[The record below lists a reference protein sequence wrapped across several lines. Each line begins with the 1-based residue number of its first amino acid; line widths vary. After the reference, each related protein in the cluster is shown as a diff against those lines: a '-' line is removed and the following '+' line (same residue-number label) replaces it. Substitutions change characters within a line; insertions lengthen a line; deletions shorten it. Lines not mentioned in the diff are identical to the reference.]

1 VDPRRPGFSA
11 TPFTVDII
19 SVSIYSN
26 ALPCLRAYDCTTAVL
41 PAITALALAT
51 QIILLGT
58 GDPSALSRRAG
69 PATAIVVDGRAYL
82 VDIGPGVVR
91 RAAAAY
97 EKGIP
102 ALAPANLTHAFVT
115 QLHFEHTAGYP
126 DLAFMPSLLGR
137 TQPLEVYGPPGIRAL
152 TEHVLAAWN
161 GGVAVNAHEITPG
174 PVYRDDKIA
183 VTAFS
188 GGYRLQT
195 ADRRIVV
202 ASGGSQARIVVGQ
215 CNGCDVL
222 IDEVQLETARQLA
235 ELATRARPEL
245 LVLQRKGA
253 ASEEQLGR
261 TIGRLYDGR
270 FVIGHDLD
278 IY

>member
-1 VDPRRPGFSA
+1 
-11 TPFTVDII
+11 
-19 SVSIYSN
+19 
-26 ALPCLRAYDCTTAVL
+26 LRAYDCTTAVL

-58 GDPSALSRRAG
+58 GDPSALSRRAE
-69 PATAIVVDGRAYL
+69 PATAIVVD
-82 VDIGPGVVR
+82 
-91 RAAAAY
+91 
-97 EKGIP
+97 KGIP

-222 IDEVQLETARQLA
+222 IDEVQLDRASTCRACNASSPRTAGLA
-235 ELATRARPEL
+235 A
-245 LVLQRKGA
+245 Q
-253 ASEEQLGR
+253 GR
-261 TIGRLYDGR
+261 GE
-270 FVIGHDLD
+270 
-278 IY
+278 